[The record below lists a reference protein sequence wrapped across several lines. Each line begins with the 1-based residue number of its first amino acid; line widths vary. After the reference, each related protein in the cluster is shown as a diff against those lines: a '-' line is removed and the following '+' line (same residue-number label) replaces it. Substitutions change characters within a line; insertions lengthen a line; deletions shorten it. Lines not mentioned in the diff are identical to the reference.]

1 MPATLVLPG
10 APRWQALRSSSGR
23 SAAKLLLFLSERG
36 FPGRS
41 PLTPRISGEGGLVLM
56 PLLGLEAFLLAK
68 SRRAFAAGLVT
79 ARLACVRLV
88 PGLAV
93 RPRRSLIRRWK
104 VESVAD
110 EL

>member
-1 MPATLVLPG
+1 MPGTLVLPG
-10 APRWQALRSSSGR
+10 APRWQALRSSAGR
-23 SAAKLLLFLSERG
+23 SAAKLFLFLSERG
-36 FPGRS
+36 FPGRP
-41 PLTPRISGEGGLVLM
+41 PLTPRVSGEGGLVLM

-68 SRRAFAAGLVT
+68 SRCAFA

-104 VESVAD
+104 V
-110 EL
+110 